1 MSATP
6 TSNPLTAWQRL
17 RAGNERLFVPVRGHR
32 GGLTADPPVAAVLR
46 CSDSGLASELVFGQS
61 WGSLIDVSTWG
72 HVLDVGALG
81 ALEFATDTLGV
92 PLIVVLGHQDCHAM
106 RTAVRAWNEVTM
118 PDGAIRT
125 TVEHAFASIVR
136 RGAQSQSVGL
146 SVEEVTTAHIIDTG
160 LALLERSPTIARRVN
175 AGDCGIV
182 CATTGAADGRLR
194 VLSTVGELGESAEA
208 LLECV

>member
-1 MSATP
+1 MSVSP

-32 GGLTADPPVAAVLR
+32 GGLTADPPVAAVFR
-46 CSDSGLASELVFGQS
+46 CSDSGLASEVVFGQS

-72 HVLDVGALG
+72 HALDVGVLG
-81 ALEFATDTLGV
+81 ALEYATDTLGV

-125 TVEHAFASIVR
+125 TVEHAFGSIVR
-136 RGAQSQSVGL
+136 RGAQIESVGQ
-146 SVEEVTTAHIIDTG
+146 SVEEVATAHIVDTG
-160 LALLERSPTIARRVN
+160 LALLERSPTIARRVD
-175 AGDCGIV
+175 AGRCGIV
-182 CATTGAADGRLR
+182 CAMSGAADGRLR